1 MTILFNFSS
10 FNSRSGSLYNKIT
23 MMLAEFSEEESSSS
37 SSGDDDDDDDADDFP
52 KVATII
58 KCRKRSSSS

>member
-1 MTILFNFSS
+1 
-10 FNSRSGSLYNKIT
+10 
-23 MMLAEFSEEESSSS
+23 MMLAEFSEEESSSSSS